1 MIKLFKV
8 CGFSRQSLEPHSAE
22 CGTLSCASNRR
33 RPVGCLEG
41 VKPPLAGGFCSF
53 TPRAFGAEWL

>member
-22 CGTLSCASNRR
+22 CGTLLALQTDCA
-33 RPVGCLEG
+33 PAGCLEG